1 MSDGFRVKMPAAT
14 LAASD
19 VMLPRVAS
27 QRSDP
32 RSVSRVPAAEMSRPR
47 VVLLLGTMLLGVLG
61 GAALLLAV
69 VIEVPTTARADS
81 VTENEAIARRFY
93 ATVNDAVRTGDL
105 SLLDQVAV
113 RTTDQIPDSAETGC
127 DVHCRVSALHRLAP
141 DVR

>member
-1 MSDGFRVKMPAAT
+1 MPAAT

-19 VMLPRVAS
+19 LMLPRVAS
-27 QRSDP
+27 YASDP
-32 RSVSRVPAAEMSRPR
+32 RSVSRVSATEMSRPR
-47 VVLLLGTMLLGVLG
+47 VILLLGTLLLGVLG

-69 VIEVPTTARADS
+69 VIDVPGTARADS

-105 SLLDQVAV
+105 SLLDQVV
-113 RTTDQIPDSAETGC
+113 RTRDHSPDTAGTGC

-141 DVR
+141 DVRLQVD